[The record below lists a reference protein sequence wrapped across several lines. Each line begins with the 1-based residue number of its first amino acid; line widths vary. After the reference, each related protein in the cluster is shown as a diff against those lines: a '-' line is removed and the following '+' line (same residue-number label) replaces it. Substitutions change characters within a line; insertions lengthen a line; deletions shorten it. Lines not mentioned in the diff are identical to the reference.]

1 MILSAG
7 YPPGLGCL
15 SHRGCTLWGP
25 ESYIVAGLLYA
36 ACVRELRYT
45 VYGARCR
52 SKITDLSRALYK
64 VCETRQSYQLPR
76 RANRLLSLTFS
87 RASGGTDRHHVHAQH
102 AQPKGA
108 TRVHGRQ
115 RQVDRACEQVGKKED
130 AQQVAIQRAQE
141 VWGRTRTD
149 EARCEA
155 NAQHQESLWRAGTTA
170 GLAGVQLGSGAGAP
184 ARRPTASRPG
194 CTAVATPAAPSHRR

>member
-1 MILSAG
+1 MCRVAR
-7 YPPGLGCL
+7 C
-15 SHRGCTLWGP
+15 RP
-25 ESYIVAGLLYA
+25 ECPRRAHIVTGLLYA
-36 ACVRELRYT
+36 ACVRELRCTQST
-45 VYGARCR
+45 VLGADRKSLTCR
-52 SKITDLSRALYK
+52 VHCIKSIRDTTVLPATA
-64 VCETRQSYQLPR
+64 TREPPS
-76 RANRLLSLTFS
+76 LSLTLS

-155 NAQHQESLWRAGTTA
+155 DAQHQETLWRAGTTA

-184 ARRPTASRPG
+184 ARRPRASRPG